1 MGSMPKAPN
10 DVKESHAM
18 PMRAP
23 VTDVSSKASLRAFMA
38 SHLAKNLLWSG
49 EEAFA
54 FYVLVVVLR
63 LDPVLS
69 GGVFLAGSAWNAM
82 LDFVWGMLLAR
93 RPQIGRCLPA
103 IAALA
108 APVACAS
115 FALLP
120 LAGAGSFGTAATLI
134 LLFRTSFALF
144 DVPHNALSAPLAE
157 RHGHLRLMRLR
168 SIAAAAGA
176 LVAAALALPLMLVA
190 TPGLLLLPF
199 ASLALAALVGLLPV
213 PWMLARL
220 WQDVPER
227 PVSPRLSD
235 MARVALCVLPFCLAQ
250 MVGAGALGAVGK
262 GLLHLKIRTQWVLAA
277 APLAIGLARLAVVP
291 AWEAIVRRRGIAQG
305 LSIAYFCIGVVI
317 LLLPV
322 AVGVG
327 PVGALVAFAVFG
339 TLVSG
344 IALLAWTGFSQ
355 LVAHEP
361 AIHGPGDSS
370 LAYGLF
376 TATTKIGLGASACLA
391 GNWLG
396 SQPGRM
402 VPEGT
407 ALWPLAIGTAALCVV
422 CSIFAGRPVRKIA
435 GRFSATSIALSSSSQ
450 TGTVSGLA
458 FLRLNLS
465 VTTIRTMR

>member
-1 MGSMPKAPN
+1 M
-10 DVKESHAM
+10 
-18 PMRAP
+18 
-23 VTDVSSKASLRAFMA
+23 T

-63 LDPVLS
+63 LNPVL
-69 GGVFLAGSAWNAM
+69 GGGMFLAGSAWNAA
-82 LDFVWGMLLAR
+82 LDFAWGILLAR
-93 RPQIGRCLPA
+93 RPQIGRWLPA
-103 IAALA
+103 IAVMAV
-108 APVACAS
+108 PVACVS

-120 LAGAGSFGTAATLI
+120 LVDTAGAAMALI
-134 LLFRTSFALF
+134 LAFRTSFALF
-144 DVPHNALSAPLAE
+144 DVPHNALSMPLAE

-176 LVAAALALPLMLVA
+176 LVVAGLTLPLMLLA
-190 TPGLLLLPF
+190 TPGLPLILF
-199 ASLALAALVGLLPV
+199 VGLALIALVGLLPV

-227 PVSPRLSD
+227 PVSPSLSD

-291 AWEAIVRRRGIAQG
+291 AWEAIARRWGIAQG
-305 LSIAYFCIGVVI
+305 LSIAYFCIGAVI

-327 PVGALVAFAVFG
+327 PVGALLVFAIFG
-339 TLVSG
+339 ALVGG

-361 AIHGPGDSS
+361 AIRGAGDSS

-376 TATTKIGLGASACLA
+376 TATTKIGLGVSACLA
-391 GNWLG
+391 GNWLE
-396 SQPGRM
+396 SQSTRM
-402 VPEGT
+402 VPDGT
-407 ALWPLAIGTAALCVV
+407 ALWPLALGTAALCVV
-422 CSIFAGRPVRKIA
+422 CSVFAGRPVRKVA
-435 GRFSATSIALSSSSQ
+435 GPSAAALS
-450 TGTVSGLA
+450 
-458 FLRLNLS
+458 
-465 VTTIRTMR
+465 